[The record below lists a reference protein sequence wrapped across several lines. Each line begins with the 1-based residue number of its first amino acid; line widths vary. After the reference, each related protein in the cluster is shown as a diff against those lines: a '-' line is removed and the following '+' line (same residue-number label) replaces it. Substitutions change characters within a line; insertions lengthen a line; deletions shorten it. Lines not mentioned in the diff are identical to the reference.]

1 MVEFQ
6 VMDWET
12 ARQNEEGP
20 ASHPRYKK
28 RQYLTA
34 LRRLSR
40 GLVVPKRK
48 RKKPA

>member
-12 ARQNEEGP
+12 AKANEEGP

-28 RQYLTA
+28 RQAMTA

-40 GLVVPKRK
+40 GLVVPRK
-48 RKKPA
+48 RQTR